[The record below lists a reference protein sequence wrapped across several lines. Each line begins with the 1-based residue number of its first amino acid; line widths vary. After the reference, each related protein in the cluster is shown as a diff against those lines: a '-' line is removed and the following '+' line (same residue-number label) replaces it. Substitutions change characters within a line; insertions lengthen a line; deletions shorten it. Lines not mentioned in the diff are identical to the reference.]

1 MMLLEA
7 RNLNSYYGKS
17 HILQDVSVDVD
28 RGEVVALLGRNGSG
42 RSTTLKSMM
51 GIVSVRGGTISLDGR
66 NITGHKPYS
75 IARLG
80 MAYVPEERR
89 IFTNLTVVDNLKLAS
104 LAGRKGV
111 WDEKKIFDF
120 FPKLAERKN
129 SMGSSLSGGEQQML
143 TIARAL
149 IQNPE
154 IILLDEPLEGLAPV
168 VAQAIQKAI
177 TEMKREG
184 MTMLLVEQNARVAL
198 AVSDRAHVL
207 SDGRIVASKKS
218 TELRE
223 DQELIQRYL
232 AV

>member
-1 MMLLEA
+1 MLLEA
-7 RNLNSYYGKS
+7 RSLNSYYGKS

-42 RSTTLKSMM
+42 RSTTLKSIV
-51 GIVSVRGGTISLDGR
+51 GIVTVRGGSVTLHGR
-66 NITGHKPYS
+66 DITGLKPYA

-80 MAYVPEERR
+80 IAFVPEERR
-89 IFTNLTVVDNLKLAS
+89 IFTNLTVIENLKLAS
-104 LAGRKGV
+104 LRSRKGV
-111 WDEKKIFDF
+111 WDDKKVFDF
-120 FPKLAERKN
+120 FPRLAERKT

-168 VAQAIQKAI
+168 VAQAIQSAI
-177 TEMKREG
+177 IEMKREG

-207 SDGRIVASKKS
+207 SDGRIVASKTS
-218 TELRE
+218 AELRE
-223 DQELIQRYL
+223 DQELIHRYL

>member
-1 MMLLEA
+1 MLLEA
-7 RNLNSYYGKS
+7 HELNSYYGKS

-42 RSTTLKSMM
+42 RSTTLKSII
-51 GIVSVRGGTISLDGR
+51 GIVTVRSGSVTLGGR
-66 NITGHKPYS
+66 NITGLKPYVIS
-75 IARLG
+75 RLG
-80 MAYVPEERR
+80 VAYVPEERR
-89 IFTNLTVVDNLKLAS
+89 IFTNLTVTENLKLAR
-104 LAGRKGV
+104 LAGKKGA
-111 WDEKKIFDF
+111 WDDKKVYDF
-120 FPKLAERKN
+120 FPRLAERK
-129 SMGSSLSGGEQQML
+129 MALGSSLSGGEQQML

-168 VAQAIQKAI
+168 VAQAIQSAI
-177 TEMKREG
+177 IEMKREG

-218 TELRE
+218 SELRE
-223 DQELIQRYL
+223 DQELIHRYL
-232 AV
+232 SV

>member
-1 MMLLEA
+1 MLLEA
-7 RNLNSYYGKS
+7 RTLNSYYGKS

-28 RGEVVALLGRNGSG
+28 RGEVVALMGRNGSG
-42 RSTTLKSMM
+42 RSTTLKSIV
-51 GIVSVRGGTISLDGR
+51 GIVTVRGGSVTLNGR
-66 NITGHKPYS
+66 DITGHKPYT

-80 MAYVPEERR
+80 IAYVPEERR
-89 IFTNLTVVDNLKLAS
+89 IFTNLTVVENLKLAS
-104 LAGRKGV
+104 LRGRKGA
-111 WDEKKIFDF
+111 WDDKKVFDF
-120 FPKLAERKN
+120 FPRLAERRT
-129 SMGSSLSGGEQQML
+129 SMGSSLSGGERQML

-168 VAQAIQKAI
+168 VAQAIQSAI
-177 TEMKREG
+177 IEMKKEG

-218 TELRE
+218 AELRE
-223 DQELIQRYL
+223 DQELIHRYL

>member
-1 MMLLEA
+1 MLLEA
-7 RNLNSYYGKS
+7 RKLNSYYGKS

-51 GIVSVRGGTISLDGR
+51 GVVTVRTGSVTLAGR
-66 NITGHKPYS
+66 DITGMKPYS
-75 IARLG
+75 ISRLG

-89 IFTNLTVVDNLKLAS
+89 IFTNLTVVDNLKLAT
-104 LAGRKGV
+104 LGGRKGI
-111 WDEKKIFDF
+111 WDYKRVFDF
-120 FPKLAERKN
+120 FPRLAERK
-129 SMGSSLSGGEQQML
+129 SALGSSLSGGEQQML
-143 TIARAL
+143 SIGRAL

-168 VAQAIQKAI
+168 VAQAIQTAI
-177 TEMKREG
+177 LEMKREG

-207 SDGRIVASKKS
+207 SDGRIVASKTS
-218 TELRE
+218 AELRN
-223 DQELIQRYL
+223 DQELIHRYL

>member
-1 MMLLEA
+1 MLLEA
-7 RNLNSYYGKS
+7 HDLNSYYGKS

-42 RSTTLKSMM
+42 RSTTIKSII
-51 GIVSVRGGTISLDGR
+51 GIVTVRSGSVTLGGR
-66 NITGHKPYS
+66 NITGLKPYVIS
-75 IARLG
+75 RLG
-80 MAYVPEERR
+80 VAYVPEERR
-89 IFTNLTVVDNLKLAS
+89 IFTNLTVVENLKLAM

-111 WDEKKIFDF
+111 WDEKKVYDF
-120 FPKLAERKN
+120 FPRLAERKTAL
-129 SMGSSLSGGEQQML
+129 GSSLSGGEQQML

-177 TEMKREG
+177 IEMKREG
-184 MTMLLVEQNARVAL
+184 MTMLLVEQNANVAL

-207 SDGRIVASKKS
+207 SDGRIVASNKS
-218 TELRE
+218 SELRE
-223 DQELIQRYL
+223 DQELIHRYL
-232 AV
+232 SV

>member
-1 MMLLEA
+1 MLLEV

-17 HILQDVSVDVD
+17 HVLQDVSVDVD

-51 GIVSVRGGTISLDGR
+51 GIVTVRSGSVTLAGR
-66 NITGHKPYS
+66 DITGMKPFA

-89 IFTNLTVVDNLKLAS
+89 IFTNLTVVENLKLAV
-104 LAGRKGV
+104 LGGRKGV
-111 WDEKKIFDF
+111 WDTKKVFDF
-120 FPKLAERKN
+120 FPRIAERKTAL
-129 SMGSSLSGGEQQML
+129 GSSLSGGEQQML

-154 IILLDEPLEGLAPV
+154 IVLLDEPLEGLAPV
-168 VAQAIQKAI
+168 VAQAIQTAI
-177 TEMKREG
+177 MEMKREG

-207 SDGRIVASKKS
+207 SDGRIVASKS
-218 TELRE
+218 SAELRE
-223 DQELIQRYL
+223 DQELIHRYL

>member
-1 MMLLEA
+1 MLLEA

-17 HILQDVSVDVD
+17 HILLDVSVDVD

-42 RSTTLKSMM
+42 RSTTLKSII
-51 GIVSVRGGTISLDGR
+51 GVVTVRSGTVTLAGR
-66 NITGHKPYS
+66 DITGMKPYA

-80 MAYVPEERR
+80 IAYVPEERR
-89 IFTNLTVVDNLKLAS
+89 IFTNLTVVENLKLAI

-111 WDEKKIFDF
+111 WDSKRVFDF
-120 FPKLAERKN
+120 FPRLAERK
-129 SMGSSLSGGEQQML
+129 SSLGSSLSGGEQQML

-154 IILLDEPLEGLAPV
+154 IILLDEPLEGLAPL
-168 VAQAIQKAI
+168 VAQAIEKAI
-177 TEMKREG
+177 VEMKREG
-184 MTMLLVEQNARVAL
+184 MTMLLVEQNARIAL

-207 SDGRIVASKKS
+207 SDGQIVASGKS
-218 TELRE
+218 SDLRE
-223 DQELIQRYL
+223 DQELVQRYL

>member
-1 MMLLEA
+1 MLLEA
-7 RNLNSYYGKS
+7 HGLNSYYGKS

-42 RSTTLKSMM
+42 RSTTLKSII
-51 GIVSVRGGTISLDGR
+51 GVVTVRAGSVTLGGRDITSL
-66 NITGHKPYS
+66 KPYVIS
-75 IARLG
+75 RLG
-80 MAYVPEERR
+80 VAYVPEERR
-89 IFTNLTVVDNLKLAS
+89 IFTNLTVVENLKLAR

-111 WDEKKIFDF
+111 WDDKKVFDF
-120 FPKLAERKN
+120 FPRLAERK
-129 SMGSSLSGGEQQML
+129 SSLGSSLSGGEQQML

-168 VAQAIQKAI
+168 VAQAIQSAI
-177 TEMKREG
+177 IEMKREG

-207 SDGRIVASKKS
+207 SHGRIVASKKS
-218 TELRE
+218 SELR
-223 DQELIQRYL
+223 DDHELIQRYL
-232 AV
+232 SV

>member
-1 MMLLEA
+1 MLLEA
-7 RNLNSYYGKS
+7 RNLNSFYGKS

-42 RSTTLKSMM
+42 RSTTLKSIV
-51 GIVSVRGGTISLDGR
+51 GIVTVRGGSVTLHGR
-66 NITGHKPYS
+66 DITGLKPYA

-80 MAYVPEERR
+80 IAFVPEERR
-89 IFTNLTVVDNLKLAS
+89 IFTNLTVIENLKLAS
-104 LAGRKGV
+104 LRSRKGV
-111 WDEKKIFDF
+111 WDDKKVFDF
-120 FPKLAERKN
+120 FPRLAERRT

-168 VAQAIQKAI
+168 VAQAIQGAI
-177 TEMKREG
+177 IEMKREG

-207 SDGRIVASKKS
+207 SDGRIVASKTS
-218 TELRE
+218 AELRE
-223 DQELIQRYL
+223 DQELIHRYL